1 MKHSRKLFEE
11 LECTNVDKAL
21 NRFINQREKILHL
34 SEKDAIHSAAFYSA
48 FKRMTDEFIKIIED
62 KSFPVL
68 KDGLWG
74 YYIEYNQSIIA
85 LKLAKYKESFYS
97 TDEDCFPSYSVI
109 EEYSLISV
117 EPNLLSIGEYAQNYH
132 VDPRTV
138 TQWIRRGKIRTAKKI
153 GNAWMIPETA
163 DTPSRG
169 YSSDGMYILNNDIR
183 PLSDDYPFLKGIKF
197 LSIRQDDNDKKKY
210 KIICYTKDEGFIQD
224 EDIGYIQEYIQK
236 DKEKFELAL
245 ITHPGV
251 KYVPSFG
258 ETIFPDILKVNNE
271 GEDDNG

>member
-210 KIICYTKDEGFIQD
+210 KIICYTKDEGFLQD

>member
-132 VDPRTV
+132 VDPTTV

-258 ETIFPDILKVNNE
+258 ETIFPDILKLNNE

>member
-258 ETIFPDILKVNNE
+258 ETIFPDILKLNNE